1 MDSSSLG
8 RMQVLDMIAEGKIT
22 ADEGARLLEALQGM
36 SEKPVKASP
45 SPRIFTGEMVVIRV
59 INRTTGAV
67 KVNFRM
73 PYNLISTARRLGA
86 KINANNNQINL
97 EEILDTIQANPGESL
112 YRIDGENEIIEIMI
126 E

>member
-1 MDSSSLG
+1 
-8 RMQVLDMIAEGKIT
+8 
-22 ADEGARLLEALQGM
+22 
-36 SEKPVKASP
+36 
-45 SPRIFTGEMVVIRV
+45 
-59 INRTTGAV
+59 
-67 KVNFRM
+67 M